1 VLCSLSSLHQN
12 DLPPPPPAL
21 ANTES
26 ELQAS
31 EAWLA
36 HFLPELMR
44 QLYQHIAPGP
54 GEQDVADRTL
64 FDKDADGTV

>member
-1 VLCSLSSLHQN
+1 
-12 DLPPPPPAL
+12 L

-54 GEQDVADRTL
+54 GEQDAADRTM